1 MVSPFSFIVK
11 PLNGKRYDNVRKYGD
26 KEFII
31 SSSQEDHTVTNR
43 FAVVHA
49 LPLDYSGEIRV
60 GDTVVV
66 HHNVFRI
73 YYDMS
78 GQERSSSSHY
88 KGDVFL
94 VDHDQ
99 LFLYKRGDSDWEAPF
114 PYCFIEPVKKEQSL
128 LHTSGIEQE
137 LVGTIAYIPENKLG
151 LNQGDKI
158 SFQKDMEY
166 EFRID
171 GRKLYRMKLHNIC
184 LRL

>member
-11 PLNGKRYDNVRKYGD
+11 PVGGKRYDNVRKYGD

-43 FAVVHA
+43 FGIVQSV
-49 LPLDYSGEIRV
+49 PLDYT
-60 GDTVVV
+60 GDIQVDDIVVV

-78 GQERSSSSHY
+78 GKERSSSSHY
-88 KGDVFL
+88 KDDVYI

-99 LFLYKRGDSDWEAPF
+99 LFLYKKGDSDWIAPY
-114 PYCFIEPVKKEQSL
+114 PYCFIEPIKKEQSL
-128 LHTSGIEQE
+128 IYSLGSNQE
-137 LVGTIAYIPENKLG
+137 LTGIIAYIPENS
-151 LNQGDKI
+151 LNLSKGDKI
-158 SFQKDMEY
+158 YFQPDMEY

-171 GRKLYRMKLHNIC
+171 GRKLYRMKLNNLC
-184 LRL
+184 LKL